1 MTVFI
6 EIANTQK
13 AEDEL
18 QQITDSVKG
27 ELISD
32 ENGFTLNYAD
42 KKLGGNTTVAVSG
55 GDFVSVC
62 RANSGFDTE
71 MIFEK
76 DKLRPFVYITP
87 YGEIMLET
95 KTYSVTSLCEE
106 NRGFVEFEYDLF
118 SGGKMQSH
126 NRMRIDFSEEKDV

>member
-6 EIANTQK
+6 EIVNTQE
-13 AEDEL
+13 ADDEL
-18 QQITDSVKG
+18 QKITDSVKG

-32 ENGFTLNYAD
+32 ENGFTLSYAD
-42 KKLGGNTTVAVSG
+42 KNLGGNTTVTVSG

-62 RANSGFDTE
+62 RIDSGYDTE

-76 DKLRPFVYITP
+76 DRVRPFVYITP

-95 KTYSVTSLCEE
+95 KTYSLTSLCEG
-106 NRGFVEFEYDLF
+106 NSGFVEFEYDLL
-118 SGGKMQSH
+118 SGGRMQSH